1 MVYRSLVLGLIMGL
15 PSLVMSQSS
24 LSEYSR
30 VTRMMGSRFEIIAV
44 AYDSLTAMQAIN
56 RGFDE
61 ISRLEQLISSWL
73 PQSQTSKINDMAG
86 QAPVNISEELYDLI
100 YRSLKVSI
108 LTEGAF
114 DISFAGLAP
123 LWKFDGQ
130 EVHGFPDSA
139 RVAQVAQIANYK
151 NVILNSEQK
160 TVFLSEPGM
169 KIGFGSI
176 GKGYAA
182 NQAMSVMKAL
192 GIKSGMV
199 NAGGD
204 LITWGKNKNS
214 QPWSMGVA
222 DPNAKNQM
230 FAWLSLQDM
239 ALVTSGNYEKYF
251 VYNNERYGHI
261 LDPRTGYP
269 AKGLKSVSIL
279 CPDAELA
286 DALATA
292 VYVMGEQ
299 QGMKLINQLKGIEC
313 LIITEDDRVLQ
324 SKNLALKYYAI
335 QD

>member
-1 MVYRSLVLGLIMGL
+1 MLYRSMILCLFLGFPYLAM
-15 PSLVMSQSS
+15 PQTA

-44 AYDSLTAMQAIN
+44 TSDSLSAIKAIDA
-56 RGFDE
+56 GFDE
-61 ISRLEQLISSWL
+61 VNRIEQLISSWL
-73 PQSQTSKINDMAG
+73 PNSQTSKINRMAG
-86 QAPVNISEELYDLI
+86 QSPVQVSPELYHLI
-100 YRSLKVSI
+100 YRSIKVSI

-114 DISFAGLAP
+114 DISFAGMAP
-123 LWKFDGQ
+123 LWKFEGQ
-130 EVHGFPDSA
+130 EVQELPDSA
-139 RVAQVAQIANYK
+139 GVAQAAQTANYK
-151 NVILNSEQK
+151 HVLLDSEQK
-160 TVFLSEPGM
+160 TVFLTEPGM
-169 KIGFGSI
+169 KIGFGAI

-182 NQAMSVMKAL
+182 NRAMSVMKAQE
-192 GIKSGMV
+192 INSGMV

-204 LITWGKNKNS
+204 LITWGKS
-214 QPWSMGVA
+214 QDDKDWSIGIA
-222 DPNAKNQM
+222 DPSNKDQI
-230 FAWLSLQDM
+230 FAWLSLPDM
-239 ALVTSGNYEKYF
+239 ALVTSGDYEKYF

-269 AKGLKSVSIL
+269 SKGIKSVSIL

-299 QGMKLINQLKGIEC
+299 KGMTLIDQLKGIEC

-324 SKNLALKYYAI
+324 SKNLALKYYTI

>member
-1 MVYRSLVLGLIMGL
+1 MVGRSLILGLIMGL
-15 PSLVMSQSS
+15 PSLITSQEPSI
-24 LSEYSR
+24 EYSK
-30 VTRMMGSRFEIIAV
+30 VTLMMGSRFEIIAV
-44 AYDSLTAMQAIN
+44 SADSLTAMQAIN
-56 RGFDE
+56 AGFDE
-61 ISRLEQLISSWL
+61 VSRIEQLVSSWL
-73 PQSQTSKINDMAG
+73 PHSQTTKINDMAG
-86 QAPVNISEELYDLI
+86 QAPLQVSGELYDLI

-114 DISFAGLAP
+114 DISFAGMAP
-123 LWKFDGQ
+123 LWKFEGQ
-130 EVHGFPDSA
+130 EVHSFPDSV
-139 RVAQVAQIANYK
+139 RVAQAAQFADYNKIL
-151 NVILNSEQK
+151 LNSDQS
-160 TVFLSEPGM
+160 TVFLTDPEM
-169 KIGFGSI
+169 KIGFGAI

-182 NQAMSVMKAL
+182 NRAMSVMKAL

-204 LITWGKNKNS
+204 LITWGKKS
-214 QPWSMGVA
+214 DGKIWSMGIT
-222 DPNAKNQM
+222 DPNSKDQM
-230 FAWLSLQDM
+230 FAWLSLEDM
-239 ALVTSGNYEKYF
+239 ALVTSGGYEKYF
-251 VYNNERYGHI
+251 VYKNERYGHI

>member
-1 MVYRSLVLGLIMGL
+1 MPQAV
-15 PSLVMSQSS
+15 

-44 AYDSLTAMQAIN
+44 TSDSLRAIKAIN
-56 RGFDE
+56 AGFDE
-61 ISRLEQLISSWL
+61 VNRIEQLISSWL
-73 PQSQTSKINDMAG
+73 PNSQTSKINRMAG
-86 QAPVNISEELYDLI
+86 QSPVQVSPELYGLI
-100 YRSLKVSI
+100 YRSIKVSI

-114 DISFAGLAP
+114 DISFAGMTP
-123 LWKFDGQ
+123 LWKFEGQ
-130 EVHGFPDSA
+130 EVKILPDSV
-139 RVAQVAQIANYK
+139 RVSQAAQMANYK
-151 NVILNSEQK
+151 HILLDSEQK
-160 TVFLSEPGM
+160 TVFLTEPGM
-169 KIGFGSI
+169 KIGFGAI

-182 NQAMSVMKAL
+182 NRAMSVMKAQK
-192 GIKSGMV
+192 INSGMV

-204 LITWGKNKNS
+204 LITWGKSQDDKDWSIGIVDPSNK
-214 QPWSMGVA
+214 
-222 DPNAKNQM
+222 DHI
-230 FAWLSLQDM
+230 FAWLSLPDM
-239 ALVTSGNYEKYF
+239 ALVTSGDYEKYF

-269 AKGLKSVSIL
+269 SKGIKSVSIL

-299 QGMKLINQLKGIEC
+299 KGMTLMDQLKGIEC

-324 SKNLALKYYAI
+324 SKNLALKYYTI

>member
-1 MVYRSLVLGLIMGL
+1 MVCKSLMLGLMMGL
-15 PSLVMSQSS
+15 PSLVMPQEA
-24 LSEYSR
+24 LSEYSK
-30 VTRMMGSRFEIIAV
+30 VTVMMGSRFEIIAV
-44 AYDSLTAMQAIN
+44 SADSLAAKEAIS
-56 RGFDE
+56 RGFNE
-61 ISRLEQLISSWL
+61 IDLIEQLISSWL
-73 PQSQTSKINDMAG
+73 PRSQTSKINEMAG
-86 QAPVNISEELYDLI
+86 KSPVKVSKELYDLI
-100 YRSLKVSI
+100 YRSVKVSM
-108 LTEGAF
+108 LTKGAF
-114 DISFAGLAP
+114 DISFAGLES
-123 LWKFDGQ
+123 LWKFEGQ
-130 EVHGFPDSA
+130 QVQYFPDST
-139 RVAQVAQIANYK
+139 RVAQAAQFADYNKIL
-151 NVILNSEQK
+151 LNSDK
-160 TVFLSEPGM
+160 RTVFLADPGM

-192 GIKSGMV
+192 GINSGMV

-204 LITWGKNKNS
+204 LITWGTNIEGK
-214 QPWSMGVA
+214 PWSMGIA
-222 DPNAKNQM
+222 DPNAKDHM

-239 ALVTSGNYEKYF
+239 ALVTSGDYQKYF

-299 QGMKLINQLKGIEC
+299 QGMTLINQLKGIEC